1 MVKKWLIAFKIWA
14 LCLQSRPVWTPTSHF
29 WGPFAKKHISQK
41 KFFCS
46 ILLAKYPISNIFFA
60 RSRPSTLF
68 DLKWRITAKN
78 VFFGSN
84 FVILENLSP
93 SPTKRVQMWSKMI
106 RPAYCPQN
114 IDDFVFLNHLN
125 IFSGLWVMCNL
136 VMVGVFVII
145 IFSWKKSCFWSNIPY
160 FTPSEHKK
168 LSSLEC

>member
-1 MVKKWLIAFKIWA
+1 MNSYQPFLGTICQKTYISKKNFWLNFVGKIPNI
-14 LCLQSRPVWTPTSHF
+14 Q
-29 WGPFAKKHISQK
+29 HI
-41 KFFCS
+41 FCS
-46 ILLAKYPISNIFFA
+46 FSAKHSFWP
-60 RSRPSTLF
+60 
-68 DLKWRITAKN
+68 KMKN
-78 VFFGSN
+78 YCKKCVFFGSN
-84 FVILENLSP
+84 FVIFGNLSL

-136 VMVGVFVII
+136 VMVGVFVNI